1 MLFPTKDKEILKF
14 TNKFLEILK
23 NSKKILIT
31 GHKNPDGDAIGSAL
45 ALYIFLQRLF
55 KEKEIK
61 IAFKDKVPYFL
72 KFLPYSDHIIF
83 LDSVKDS
90 FDTII
95 VVDTADIKRIGTFLP
110 SGKFVIEIDHHKERK
125 NFGNLT
131 LVKSPLSSTAELVF
145 EVIYL
150 INPQLIDTN
159 ISYNIYTGIYS
170 DTAGFSYETVSQRTF
185 EIASYL
191 ISKNVNPR
199 IIFTNLYEKNPI
211 RKVKLIKVALSRIK
225 IWDDIKF
232 ARTYICI
239 DDLKKYKANY
249 EDTEGFV
256 NYPRSLEGVEIAAFY
271 LEKDFGF
278 KVSLRSKLFFN
289 VGKLAKKFGG
299 GGHKHAAGFET
310 NVKNIDLLDNLLRK
324 EISTFLREIQSNSC

>member
-1 MLFPTKDKEILKF
+1 MLPPTKDKEIIEF
-14 TNKFLEILK
+14 TNKFLEVLK
-23 NSKKILIT
+23 NSKRILIT

-45 ALYIFLQRLF
+45 GLYIFLRKLL

-61 IAFKDKVPYFL
+61 IAFKDRVPNFL
-72 KFLPYSDHIIF
+72 HFLPYSEHIIL
-83 LDSVKDS
+83 LDSIKDC

-95 VVDTADIKRIGTFLP
+95 VVDTADKKRIGTSLP
-110 SGKFVIEIDHHKERK
+110 LAKFIIEIDHHKERK
-125 NFGNLT
+125 KFGNLT
-131 LVKSPLSSTAELVF
+131 LVKTPLSSTAELVF
-145 EVIYL
+145 EIIYL
-150 INPQLIDTN
+150 INSKLIDTN

-170 DTAGFSYETVSQRTF
+170 DTAGFSYETITQRTF

-191 ISKNVNPR
+191 LSQNVNPR

-211 RKVKLIKVALSRIK
+211 RKLKLLKIALSRIK
-225 IWDDIKF
+225 VWDDIKF

-239 DDLKKYKANY
+239 NDLKKYKANY

-256 NYPRSLEGVEIAAFY
+256 NYPRSLENVEVAAFY

-278 KVSLRSKLFFN
+278 KVSLRSKLFLN
-289 VGKLAKKFGG
+289 VAKLAKKFGG

-310 NVKNIDLLDNLLRK
+310 NIKNIELLDNILRK
-324 EISTFLREIQSNSC
+324 EVSTFLRKK